1 MARGNSIYLPD
12 RSIPMLPRELSSNLC
27 SLLPGVLRLCMCVEV
42 DLEPNATVR
51 AVRIVEG
58 YMRSTAKLT
67 YPGVARALGFSSE
80 AKQSAEADALR
91 DDLAVM
97 WELSQKLRSR
107 RMRRGALD
115 FDLPEA
121 ELTLDPQTGAPVD
134 VQKRSRDP
142 GVVKAYHLIEELMLL
157 ANECC
162 AEFMIQHHVPGVF
175 RNHAAPDE
183 AKLVK
188 FATMC
193 DELGVSFDPEDA
205 TDPKKLSV
213 FLKKLAVH
221 PRKQVLHMLLL
232 RAMKQA
238 VYDVANVGH
247 FGLASQAYL
256 HFTSPIRRYPDLVV
270 HRAMR
275 AALRG
280 ERIDKSERALE
291 ALRAAAV
298 TASECERKAME
309 VEREVMDLYR
319 ALFMRSKIGSILE
332 GTVTGFVGTGVF
344 VAVDSPFV
352 DVLVRMDE
360 LGPDQYTLDDDG
372 LRVVG
377 MRSGDR
383 ISLGDPMLVEI
394 EDVAILRRT
403 VYGRRVI
410 DPEERR
416 FAKARS
422 KGRRDAE
429 RASASSASSAPS
441 DRKKR
446 SAAGAKRAKG
456 ETKRTKSTAR
466 AKGGKKRRLK

>member
-1 MARGNSIYLPD
+1 
-12 RSIPMLPRELSSNLC
+12 
-27 SLLPGVLRLCMCVEV
+27 
-42 DLEPNATVR
+42 
-51 AVRIVEG
+51 
-58 YMRSTAKLT
+58 
-67 YPGVARALGFSSE
+67 
-80 AKQSAEADALR
+80 
-91 DDLAVM
+91 
-97 WELSQKLRSR
+97 
-107 RMRRGALD
+107 
-115 FDLPEA
+115 
-121 ELTLDPQTGAPVD
+121 
-134 VQKRSRDP
+134 
-142 GVVKAYHLIEELMLL
+142 
-157 ANECC
+157 
-162 AEFMIQHHVPGVF
+162 
-175 RNHAAPDE
+175 
-183 AKLVK
+183 
-188 FATMC
+188 
-193 DELGVSFDPEDA
+193 
-205 TDPKKLSV
+205 
-213 FLKKLAVH
+213 
-221 PRKQVLHMLLL
+221 
-232 RAMKQA
+232 
-238 VYDVANVGH
+238 
-247 FGLASQAYL
+247 
-256 HFTSPIRRYPDLVV
+256 
-270 HRAMR
+270 MR